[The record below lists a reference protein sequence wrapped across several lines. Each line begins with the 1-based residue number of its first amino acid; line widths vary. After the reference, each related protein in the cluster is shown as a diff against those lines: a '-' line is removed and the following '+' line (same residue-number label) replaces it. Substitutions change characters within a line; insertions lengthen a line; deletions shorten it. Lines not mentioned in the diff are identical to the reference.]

1 LKIINIKIPA
11 LVILSILII
20 GCSDIVNSDPNKV
33 GIKKIGDSPNLEE
46 IVFRFDLDNLT
57 YIHGDTTNQW
67 SVSIPFVWSKTFNIK
82 YIGNDSLKIS
92 NVTMLNSRDFNVYAL
107 NSLPIVLK
115 PNEIKPQD
123 VIVLELKTANL
134 APGIYIDK
142 VIINNDVN
150 SGFYIRIK
158 VN

>member
-1 LKIINIKIPA
+1 MKIINIKIPA

-33 GIKKIGDSPNLEE
+33 GIKKVGDSPNLEE

-57 YIHGDTTNQW
+57 FIHGDTTNQW

-92 NVTMLNSRDFNVYAL
+92 NVSMLNSRDFNVYAL
-107 NSLPIVLK
+107 NYLPIVLK

>member
-1 LKIINIKIPA
+1 MKIINIKISA

-20 GCSDIVNSDPNKV
+20 GCSDIVNSDPNKI
-33 GIKKIGDSPNLEE
+33 GIKKDGDSPNLEE

-57 YIHGDTTNQW
+57 FIHGDTTNQW

-82 YIGNDSLKIS
+82 YIGKDSIRIS
-92 NVTMLNSRDFNVYAL
+92 NVSMLNSRDFNVYAL
-107 NSLPIVLK
+107 NSLPIILRT
-115 PNEIKPQD
+115 NEIKPQD

>member
-1 LKIINIKIPA
+1 MKIINIKILA

-20 GCSDIVNSDPNKV
+20 GCSDIVNSDPNKI
-33 GIKKIGDSPNLEE
+33 GIKKGGNLLNLEE
-46 IVFRFDLDNLT
+46 ILFRFDLDNLT

-82 YIGNDSLKIS
+82 YIGNDNLKIS
-92 NVTMLNSRDFNVYAL
+92 NVSMLNSRDFNVYAL
-107 NSLPIVLK
+107 NSLPIILK

-123 VIVLELKTANL
+123 VVVLELKTANL

>member
-1 LKIINIKIPA
+1 MKIINTKIPA

-33 GIKKIGDSPNLEE
+33 GIKKVGDSPNLEE

-57 YIHGDTTNQW
+57 FIHGDTTNQW

-92 NVTMLNSRDFNVYAL
+92 NVSMLNSRDFNVYAL

>member
-33 GIKKIGDSPNLEE
+33 GIKKVGESPNLEE

-92 NVTMLNSRDFNVYAL
+92 NVSMLNSRDFNVYAL

>member
-33 GIKKIGDSPNLEE
+33 GIKKVGDSPNLEE

-92 NVTMLNSRDFNVYAL
+92 NVSMLNSRDFNVYAL

>member
-1 LKIINIKIPA
+1 M
-11 LVILSILII
+11 
-20 GCSDIVNSDPNKV
+20 
-33 GIKKIGDSPNLEE
+33 
-46 IVFRFDLDNLT
+46 FRFDLDNLT
-57 YIHGDTTNQW
+57 FIHGDTTNQW

-82 YIGNDSLKIS
+82 YIGHDSLKIS
-92 NVTMLNSRDFNVYAL
+92 NVSMLNSRDFNVYAL

>member
-1 LKIINIKIPA
+1 LKIINTKIPA

-33 GIKKIGDSPNLEE
+33 GIKKVGDSPNLEE

-57 YIHGDTTNQW
+57 FIHGDTTNQW

-92 NVTMLNSRDFNVYAL
+92 NVSMLNSRDFNVYAL

>member
-1 LKIINIKIPA
+1 MKIINIKIPA

-20 GCSDIVNSDPNKV
+20 GCSDIVNSDPNKI
-33 GIKKIGDSPNLEE
+33 GIKKGGNLLNLED
-46 IVFRFDLDNLT
+46 IMFRFDLDNLT

-92 NVTMLNSRDFNVYAL
+92 NVSMLNSRDFNVYAL
-107 NSLPIVLK
+107 NSLPIILK

>member
-1 LKIINIKIPA
+1 MKIINIKISA
-11 LVILSILII
+11 FVILSILII
-20 GCSDIVNSDPNKV
+20 GCSDIVNSDPNKI
-33 GIKKIGDSPNLEE
+33 GIKKVGDSPNLEE

-57 YIHGDTTNQW
+57 FIHGDTTNQW

-82 YIGNDSLKIS
+82 YIGKDSIRIS
-92 NVTMLNSRDFNVYAL
+92 NVSMLNSRDFNVYAL
-107 NSLPIVLK
+107 NSLPIILK
-115 PNEIKPQD
+115 TNEIKPQD

-142 VIINNDVN
+142 VIINNDAN

>member
-1 LKIINIKIPA
+1 MKIINIKIPA

-33 GIKKIGDSPNLEE
+33 GIKKVGDSPNLEE

-57 YIHGDTTNQW
+57 FIHGDTTNQW

-92 NVTMLNSRDFNVYAL
+92 NVSMLNSRDFNVYAL

>member
-33 GIKKIGDSPNLEE
+33 GIKKVGDSPNLEE

-57 YIHGDTTNQW
+57 FIHGDTTNQW

-92 NVTMLNSRDFNVYAL
+92 NVSMLNSRDFNVYAL

>member
-1 LKIINIKIPA
+1 MKIINIKISA

-20 GCSDIVNSDPNKV
+20 GCSDIVNSDPNKI
-33 GIKKIGDSPNLEE
+33 GIKKVGDSPNLEE

-57 YIHGDTTNQW
+57 FIHGDTTNQW

-82 YIGNDSLKIS
+82 YIGKDSIRIS
-92 NVTMLNSRDFNVYAL
+92 NVSMLNSRDFNVYAL
-107 NSLPIVLK
+107 NSLPIILK
-115 PNEIKPQD
+115 TNEIKPQD

-142 VIINNDVN
+142 VIINNDAN

>member
-1 LKIINIKIPA
+1 MKIINIKIPA

-20 GCSDIVNSDPNKV
+20 GCSDIVNSDPNKI
-33 GIKKIGDSPNLEE
+33 GIKKVGDSPNLEE

-57 YIHGDTTNQW
+57 FIHSDTTNQW

-82 YIGNDSLKIS
+82 YIGKDSIRIS
-92 NVTMLNSRDFNVYAL
+92 NVSMLNSRGFNVYAL
-107 NSLPIVLK
+107 NSLPIILK
-115 PNEIKPQD
+115 TNEIKPQD

-142 VIINNDVN
+142 VIINNDAN

>member
-1 LKIINIKIPA
+1 LKIINIKISA

-20 GCSDIVNSDPNKV
+20 GCSDIVNSDPNKI
-33 GIKKIGDSPNLEE
+33 GIKKVGDSPNLEE

-57 YIHGDTTNQW
+57 FIHGDTTNQW

-82 YIGNDSLKIS
+82 YIGKDSIRIS
-92 NVTMLNSRDFNVYAL
+92 NVSMLNSRDFNVYAL
-107 NSLPIVLK
+107 NSLPIILK
-115 PNEIKPQD
+115 TNEIKPQD

-142 VIINNDVN
+142 VIINNDAN

>member
-1 LKIINIKIPA
+1 LKIINIKISA

-20 GCSDIVNSDPNKV
+20 GCSDIVNSDPNKI
-33 GIKKIGDSPNLEE
+33 GIKKVGDSPNLEE

-57 YIHGDTTNQW
+57 FIHGDTTNQW

-82 YIGNDSLKIS
+82 YIGIDSLKIN
-92 NVTMLNSRDFNVYAL
+92 NVSMLYSRGFNVYAL
-107 NSLPIVLK
+107 NSLPIILK
-115 PNEIKPQD
+115 TNEIKPQD

-142 VIINNDVN
+142 VIINNDAN